1 MKILVKKFY
10 LAHEGQLYKEGD
22 VVDIRDAAWA
32 KRLLAQAGGD
42 LEVYREADV
51 EDVHEDA
58 AAQDAEP
65 RGGTEEEQ
73 EASDSARDGAGTEL
87 PSFDPAAAV
96 QTTKSKAK
104 GKTR

>member
-42 LEVYREADV
+42 LEVYREEDAD
-51 EDVHEDA
+51 DVHEDA
-58 AAQDAEP
+58 ATQDVEP
-65 RGGTEEEQ
+65 QGGTNEEQ
-73 EASDSARDGAGTEL
+73 EASDSASDGAGTEL

-104 GKTR
+104 GMTR